1 MAYLATRFIH
11 GLSADHGLGTI
22 DKAQFIADLP
32 CADLSTRMK
41 SSEGTVCM
49 AFMTWTKEMS
59 VGVAV
64 LDDDH
69 MRLVELLNELHRV
82 VMAGKTGVALEN
94 VIEQMV
100 DYTRFHFAREEKL
113 FTQAGFPGAEEHKH
127 EHEMLIRRALSLQA
141 RFENGQSRELSL
153 EAMDSLQ
160 RWLSGHI
167 LGSDREYIPYLHA
180 KGIH

>member
-1 MAYLATRFIH
+1 
-11 GLSADHGLGTI
+11 
-22 DKAQFIADLP
+22 
-32 CADLSTRMK
+32 
-41 SSEGTVCM
+41 
-49 AFMTWTKEMS
+49 
-59 VGVAV
+59 
-64 LDDDH
+64 
-69 MRLVELLNELHRV
+69 
-82 VMAGKTGVALEN
+82 
-94 VIEQMV
+94 MV